1 MIMRNSLLRAYVA
14 KHIQLLLI
22 FSAHAFFLSGWLW
35 KQESFL
41 VLGSLRQKDDNV
53 PSVSRR
59 LIPMRLSTQIPLVL
73 LVLALILVCALP
85 ALAGALPPC
94 VKAVSSNNG
103 NFLVISDAQLEPE
116 QGNISRVQQVSLQV
130 FPKENF
136 INTKDRVASPAT
148 YWANWVQWRVVLDS
162 SNSRPVPGCPLS
174 LITDDGEFLIVLN
187 VHATDS
193 ALRIYRRRDHIGD
206 PVREGP
212 NHGVFIRDITLRE
225 IWPADKL
232 ADVQIVTD
240 ETPQWFAGGAFEFS
254 TDCRLLIHKTRWGN
268 TVRINLRDG
277 SVSRN

>member
-1 MIMRNSLLRAYVA
+1 
-14 KHIQLLLI
+14 
-22 FSAHAFFLSGWLW
+22 
-35 KQESFL
+35 
-41 VLGSLRQKDDNV
+41 
-53 PSVSRR
+53 
-59 LIPMRLSTQIPLVL
+59 MRLSTQIALV
-73 LVLALILVCALP
+73 LVLALILVCVLP

-94 VKAVSSNNG
+94 VKAVRSNNG
-103 NFLVISDAQLEPE
+103 NFLVISDAQLEPD
-116 QGNISRVQQVSLQV
+116 QGNISRTQQVSLQV

-136 INTKDRVASPAT
+136 INTKDRVSSPAT
-148 YWANWVQWRVVLDS
+148 YWANWVQWSVVLDS
-162 SNSRPVPGCPLS
+162 SNSRPVPGCPLP

-193 ALRIYRRRDHIGD
+193 ALRIYRRRDHIGA

-212 NHGVFIRDITLRE
+212 DHGDFIRDITLRE

-240 ETPQWFAGGAFEFS
+240 ETPQWFAGGTFEFS

-277 SVSRN
+277 SVSKELRTRNEKLD